1 MTIDN
6 IFIVGAIIV
15 AIFCAGI
22 WMTISEFRNIEDN
35 ITDRRKHIEEDMKIK
50 DKS

>member
-1 MTIDN
+1 MTVGN
-6 IFIVGAIIV
+6 LFIVGGIIIT
-15 AIFCAGI
+15 IFCAGV
-22 WMTISEFRNIEDN
+22 WLTISEFRNIEEN